1 MRFRSL
7 RTRLVAGVLV
17 LAAVGLLVTDAATLL
32 LLRSYLDSRTDTQLT
47 AIHEQ
52 WSTADQS
59 GLPIKFPRAANQQAL
74 RSVFGD
80 VVLEKRDIAG
90 VVTERFP
97 SDRPRLPHLAPVDQ
111 LRAQG
116 ELGRPFTLVE
126 AAPGGG
132 RTLYRA
138 IVWSRPN
145 DQGTV
150 VVAVD
155 MSGQA
160 ATARQL
166 LLIELIVTLI
176 VLVLLGV
183 LGLTVVRLG
192 LRPLE
197 DVENTADSIVAAGDL
212 SRRVPIK
219 ADSRTEIGRLSVTL
233 NGMLA
238 NLQAAFAQR
247 AESETRLRRFVA
259 DASHELRTPTAGI
272 RGFAELYRHGV
283 VTEPEQVR
291 ELFARIEAE
300 ATRMGLL
307 VDDLLLLARL
317 DQQRPLE
324 PEPVD
329 LLPVAV
335 DTVETARAIAP
346 DRPLR
351 LEIIPEHDEPGAP
364 PPIVLGDEPQLRQ
377 VSTNLV
383 SNALRHTA
391 PDTPV
396 TVRVGV
402 PAGQDVAVFEVVDH
416 GPGLA
421 PEDAE
426 RVFERFYRS
435 DPARARLPERPDG
448 DGIGGGVGVG
458 LGLSIVTA
466 IVAAHQGTVCH
477 EPTPG
482 GGATFRVTIPLH
494 SLPSS
499 S

>member
-1 MRFRSL
+1 M
-7 RTRLVAGVLV
+7 
-17 LAAVGLLVTDAATLL
+17 LAAVGLLVTDAAVLL
-32 LLRSYLDSRTDTQLT
+32 LLRSYLDKRADAQLT
-47 AIHEQ
+47 AIHDQ
-52 WSTADQS
+52 WTVADQT
-59 GLPIKFPRAANQQAL
+59 GTPIKFPRASGQPAL
-74 RSVFGD
+74 RSAFGD
-80 VVLEKRDIAG
+80 VVLEKRDSDG
-90 VVTERFP
+90 EVTERFP
-97 SDRPRLPHLAPVDQ
+97 SDMPQLTQLPSVDE

-116 ELGRPFTLVE
+116 KLDRPFTLVE
-126 AAPGGG
+126 RVPDDE
-132 RTLYRA
+132 RTLYRV
-138 IVWSRPN
+138 IVWPRPN
-145 DQGTV
+145 GQGSV

-155 MSGQA
+155 MSGPG
-160 ATARQL
+160 ATNRQL

-176 VLVLLGV
+176 VLVLLGI
-183 LGLTVVRLG
+183 LGLTVVRVG

-212 SRRVPIK
+212 SRRIPIK
-219 ADSRTEIGRLSVTL
+219 ADSRTEIGRLAVTL

-247 AESETRLRRFVA
+247 AASETRLRRFVA

-364 PPIVLGDEPQLRQ
+364 PPIVLGDEQQLRQ

-402 PAGQDVAVFEVVDH
+402 PPGQGLAIFEVIDH

-435 DPARARLPERPDG
+435 DPARARLPEQSEG
-448 DGIGGGVGVG
+448 NGIGGGVGVG

-494 SLPSS
+494 PLQFPS
-499 S
+499 